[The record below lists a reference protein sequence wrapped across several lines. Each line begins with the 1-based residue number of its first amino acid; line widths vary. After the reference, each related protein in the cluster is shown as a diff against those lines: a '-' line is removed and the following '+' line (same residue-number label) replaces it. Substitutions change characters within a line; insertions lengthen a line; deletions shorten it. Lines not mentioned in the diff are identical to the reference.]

1 MMMIYDFLACN
12 FYVRAGTVISTNFF
26 FFLIRFAVCT
36 KLLGTGCTG
45 ASELRLLFQSAVSS
59 NELVS

>member
-26 FFLIRFAVCT
+26 FFFDTFRSLYKV
-36 KLLGTGCTG
+36 TGYRVHWG
-45 ASELRLLFQSAVSS
+45 Q
-59 NELVS
+59 